1 VRATPGVPERRDRAA
16 HRRKLART
24 CENPSVGSVTFSAGT
39 EGLRNEDLAKSD
51 AGEQIMARASR
62 SERYLESDDEA

>member
-1 VRATPGVPERRDRAA
+1 
-16 HRRKLART
+16 
-24 CENPSVGSVTFSAGT
+24 VGSVTFSAGT

>member
-1 VRATPGVPERRDRAA
+1 
-16 HRRKLART
+16 
-24 CENPSVGSVTFSAGT
+24 VTFSAGT

-51 AGEQIMARASR
+51 AGEQIMARAGR